1 MTTAVL
7 NALRLPTVSFKGFYR
22 GFHNLFVTMG
32 KARAAGELHR
42 MGYVEEAKAIML
54 DMSAYK

>member
-7 NALRLPTVSFKGFYR
+7 NVLRLPTVSFKGLGR
-22 GFHNLFVTMG
+22 GFHNFFVSLG

-54 DMSAYK
+54 DTSMYK

>member
-1 MTTAVL
+1 MTAAVL
-7 NALRLPTVSFKGFYR
+7 KAFRLPAISFN
-22 GFHNLFVTMG
+22 GFHNFFVSLG

-54 DMSAYK
+54 DTSMYK